1 MANKHYA
8 KFLALLTAAS
18 LHAGDYITVTAYCP
32 CKKCC
37 GQWASVPMAQRR
49 TASGGKLVPG
59 RTAAGTPD
67 FKFGDKVTIGGK
79 VYVIEDRM
87 SRKYHSNRVDI
98 LMSTHEEARKF
109 GVRKVKR

>member
-1 MANKHYA
+1 
-8 KFLALLTAAS
+8 
-18 LHAGDYITVTAYCP
+18 
-32 CKKCC
+32 
-37 GQWASVPMAQRR
+37 MAQRR
-49 TASGGKLVPG
+49 TASGSKLVPG

-79 VYVIEDRM
+79 VYIIEDRM

>member
-18 LHAGDYITVTAYCP
+18 IHADDYLTVTAYCP

-49 TASGGKLVPG
+49 TASGSKLVPG

-79 VYVIEDRM
+79 VYIIEDRM

-109 GVRKVKR
+109 GVRKVRK

>member
-1 MANKHYA
+1 MKLL
-8 KFLALLTAAS
+8 LAFLTAAS

-32 CKKCC
+32 CKECC
-37 GQWASVPMAQRR
+37 WPCASVPLAQRR
-49 TASGGKLVPG
+49 TSSGGKLVPG
-59 RTAAGTPD
+59 RTAAGTTD

-87 SRKYHSNRVDI
+87 HRKYHSNRVDI

-109 GVRKVKR
+109 GVRKVRK